1 MLNKKTLLPIVY
13 AIALV
18 GAIVSCVGILT
29 EFFNIAQLYNAN
41 ILRAAILVEK
51 STYFV
56 PFTFY
61 LLAFIISALAISL
74 LLLQARGKGK
84 LTKKTVRGML
94 WFTSIA
100 LFIMPFLFFIF
111 AMNINYPFSFT
122 HPGIEYFEYINY
134 YAFRSAAMS
143 CAAHIAILLA
153 CEKIAEK
160 SEKNQDNK
168 EDTV

>member
-18 GAIVSCVGILT
+18 GAIVSCIGILT
-29 EFFNIAQLYNAN
+29 EFFNIAQLYNAR
-41 ILRAAILVEK
+41 ILDTIDIKR

-56 PFTFY
+56 PVTFY

-84 LTKKTVRGML
+84 LTKKSVRGML

>member
-1 MLNKKTLLPIVY
+1 MLNKKTLLPLIY

-29 EFFNIAQLYNAN
+29 EFFNIAQLYNAK
-41 ILRAAILVEK
+41 ILDTIHITK

-56 PFTFY
+56 PVTFY

-122 HPGIEYFEYINY
+122 YPGIEYFEYINY

-160 SEKNQDNK
+160 DKKGNESK
-168 EDTV
+168 EDGV